1 MKNILI
7 GLTLMGILVGCQSA
21 QETIKQETVVNKM
34 AVEKAV
40 SPEINPIQ
48 VLKLKGEDRN
58 GFTGTLSTT
67 DNWETA
73 ILVDNM
79 NKTYGMERVISGS
92 GIKLQ
97 DKFGNNVQF
106 DSKEGIFETNGK
118 EYFFTL
124 DK

>member
-1 MKNILI
+1 MKNILV
-7 GLTLMGILVGCQSA
+7 GLAIMGILVGCQSA
-21 QETIKQETVVNKM
+21 QETITQENIVNKM
-34 AVEKAV
+34 AVEKTIA
-40 SPEINPIQ
+40 PEVTPIQ
-48 VLKLKGEDRN
+48 VLKLKGEDGN

-97 DKFGNNVQF
+97 DKLGNNVQF

>member
-48 VLKLKGEDRN
+48 VLKLKGEDGN

>member
-1 MKNILI
+1 MKNILV
-7 GLTLMGILVGCQSA
+7 GLAIMGILVGCQSA
-21 QETIKQETVVNKM
+21 QETITQENIVNKM
-34 AVEKAV
+34 AVEKTIA
-40 SPEINPIQ
+40 PEVTPIQ
-48 VLKLKGEDRN
+48 VLKLKGEDGN

-79 NKTYGMERVISGS
+79 NKTYGMDRVISGS

-97 DKFGNNVQF
+97 DKLGNNVQF